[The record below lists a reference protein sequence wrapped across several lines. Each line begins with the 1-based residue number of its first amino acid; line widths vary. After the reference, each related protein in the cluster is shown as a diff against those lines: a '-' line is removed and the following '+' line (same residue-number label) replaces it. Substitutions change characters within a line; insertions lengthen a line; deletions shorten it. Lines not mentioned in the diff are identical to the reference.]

1 MLTSSKELT
10 NMWNTSLLILVGLQ
24 DVKHMHVHDCEQDTF
39 DKNKRDP
46 RIKLLEFTG
55 DIVFYADAGQYVT
68 SDNI

>member
-1 MLTSSKELT
+1 
-10 NMWNTSLLILVGLQ
+10 
-24 DVKHMHVHDCEQDTF
+24 MHVHDCEQDTF